1 MGRKAFLILIF
12 SLSLVFATSL
22 PAQTKAT
29 APAPAAEQS
38 VDLAILGG
46 TLVDGSGTAPRV
58 ADVGIRGDRI
68 VFIGDANKA
77 KLASKHVI
85 VAKGLIVAPGFI
97 DPHTHAGGDLSNP
110 AKRGNVNYLMQGVT
124 TVITGNDGGGP
135 LNTGEVLKKWEEQG
149 IGTNA
154 AVYVGHGTV
163 RGKVLGPGDVQPT
176 LEQLEQMK
184 GLVRAAMQ
192 EGALGLSS
200 GLFYVPGSFSKTEEV
215 IELAKVAGEM
225 GGVYDTHMRDESNYS
240 IGVLGS
246 IEETIRIGRE
256 AKIPVNI
263 SHIKMLGPEV
273 WGQSA
278 RAIEMIHKARAEGV
292 RVTAD
297 QYPYTASGSSLIA
310 SLMPP
315 WAQAGG
321 RAEMLARVNDAN
333 LQPRLM
339 EEMAQNLKRRG
350 GAEALLFT
358 SAQATEI
365 VSKTLAAVAKE
376 RNKPAMETALDLVR
390 EYVAKGG
397 GGLSVASFN
406 MNEADIAA
414 LMKEDFVMT
423 GSDGSAGH
431 PRLYGTYPKKL
442 REYVYTKKVITLPF
456 FVQHSAAMPAETLH
470 LAERGM
476 LRTGYFADVVV
487 FDPATVADRSTYEK
501 PEVLA
506 TGMKYVIVNGKV
518 AVENGEYNGA
528 LAGRALRR
536 K

>member
-1 MGRKAFLILIF
+1 MRSKPFLILLVVV
-12 SLSLVFATSL
+12 SLLVV
-22 PAQTKAT
+22 PAMFTQEKKA
-29 APAPAAEQS
+29 AAGES
-38 VDLAILGG
+38 VDLLIAGG
-46 TLVDGSGTAPRV
+46 MLVDGSGKAPRV

-68 VFIGDANKA
+68 VFIGNAAKA
-77 KLASKHVI
+77 KVTAARTVD
-85 VAKGLIVAPGFI
+85 ARGLIAAPGFI
-97 DPHTHAGGDLSNP
+97 DPHTHTAGDLSSP
-110 AKRGNVNYLMQGVT
+110 TKKGNVNYLMQGVT

-135 LNTGEVLKKWEEQG
+135 LNVGETLKKWEEQG

-154 AVYVGHGTV
+154 ALYVGHGTV
-163 RGKVLGPGDVQPT
+163 RRKVLGAGDVQPT
-176 LEQLEQMK
+176 TEQLAQMK
-184 GLVRAAMQ
+184 ELVRTAMQ

-225 GGVYDTHMRDESNYS
+225 GGIYDTHMRDESNYN

-246 IEETIRIGRE
+246 IEETLRIGRE

-263 SHIKMLGPEV
+263 SHIKMLGPDV

-278 RAIEMIHKARAEGV
+278 RAIELIRKAQAQGV

-297 QYPYTASGSSLIA
+297 QYPYTASGSNLIA

-321 RAEMLARVNDAN
+321 SVEMLARVNDESLREKL
-333 LQPRLM
+333 LQ
-339 EEMAQNLKRRG
+339 EMGQNLKRRG
-350 GAEALLFT
+350 GADALLFT
-358 SAQATEI
+358 SQQAPEI
-365 VSKTLAAVAKE
+365 VGKTLAAVAKE
-376 RNKPAMETALDLVR
+376 RNKSALETALDLVR
-390 EYVAKGG
+390 EYVSKGG

-406 MNEADIAA
+406 MNEDDIVR
-414 LMKEDFVMT
+414 LMKQDFVMT

-431 PRLYGTYPKKL
+431 PRMYGTYPKKL
-442 REYVYTKKVITLPF
+442 REYVYTKKVISLPF
-456 FVQHSAAMPAETLH
+456 FVQHSAAMPAEALH
-470 LAERGM
+470 IAERGT
-476 LRTGYFADVVV
+476 LREGYFADVVV
-487 FDPATVADRSTYEK
+487 FDPATVTDKSTYQK
-501 PEVLA
+501 PEELA
-506 TGMKYVIVNGKV
+506 VGMKFVIVNGKL